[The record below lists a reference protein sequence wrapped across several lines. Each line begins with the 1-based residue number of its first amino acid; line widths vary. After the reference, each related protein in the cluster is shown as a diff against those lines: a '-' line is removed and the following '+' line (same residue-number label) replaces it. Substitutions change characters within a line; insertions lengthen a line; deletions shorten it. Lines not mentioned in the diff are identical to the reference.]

1 MPQTFRFFDFRR
13 THDDAALDIIRS
25 FLGLALFVRG
35 VLFIAD
41 SSRIVALVRAEDIS
55 YLLPAVGLQLA
66 AATHLLGGLMLATG
80 LATRLA
86 ALMQIPVLA
95 GAVYFAFLR
104 GGLFLPN
111 QSLELSVLVLVLLV
125 VLFIFGSGKLSLD
138 RVLFGGGA
146 VDEASSDR
154 FTSPEYRE
162 KVSQWETAHHERSVA
177 AMPKEATQDYNA
189 ANAWRLRMVAKYGT
203 IALGAG
209 LALVLVV
216 QSLPFEISLAEI
228 ATVAGALFLILGFF
242 FVFFGWAL
250 KEEEG

>member
-1 MPQTFRFFDFRR
+1 MSRPFRFFDLAR
-13 THDDAALDIIRS
+13 THDDAALDIIRT

-41 SSRIVALVRAEDIS
+41 SSRIVALVRAEDVS

-86 ALMQIPVLA
+86 ALMQLPVLG
-95 GAVYFAFLR
+95 GAVYFAFIR

-111 QSLELSVLVLVLLV
+111 QSLELSALVLFLLV
-125 VLFIFGSGKLSLD
+125 ILFIFGSGKLSLD
-138 RVLFGGGA
+138 RVLFGGSVDGA
-146 VDEASSDR
+146 AEVSR
-154 FTSPEYRE
+154 FTSPAYRE
-162 KVSQWETAHHERSVA
+162 KVSQWESEQRERAVA
-177 AMPKEATQDYNA
+177 SMPPEAAEDYHA

-203 IALGAG
+203 IA
-209 LALVLVV
+209 ALSGVALIVV
-216 QSLPFEISLAEI
+216 VRSLPFAVSLAEI

-242 FVFFGWAL
+242 FLFFGWAL
-250 KEEEG
+250 RQEN